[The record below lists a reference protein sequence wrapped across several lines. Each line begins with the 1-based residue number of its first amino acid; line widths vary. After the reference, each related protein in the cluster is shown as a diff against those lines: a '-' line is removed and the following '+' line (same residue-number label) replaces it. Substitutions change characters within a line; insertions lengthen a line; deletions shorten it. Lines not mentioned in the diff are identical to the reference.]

1 MVYRVI
7 GLMSGSSLDGLDIV
21 FTELEETRGTWRY
34 NILAADCYAYDDAWQ
49 QQLTYA
55 KNRSAQ
61 DYFLLH
67 AAYSK
72 YLAACVNRFIEENG
86 LHHRVQLI
94 ASHGHTVFHDPAN
107 GVTTQL
113 GCGATLAA
121 LTGINV
127 VSDLRITDVALGGQ
141 GAPIVP
147 MGEKLLF
154 PSFDFY
160 LNIGGIANLSFQQQH
175 NFIAFDVCPANRVL
189 NMLAQQEEKNYDED
203 GRLASTGEVNISLF
217 EKLNALVYYKQPMPK
232 SLSNN
237 FGTDIVFPLIKSFEL
252 NTADALST
260 YTEHIASQ
268 LKQSIQAIADKNQ
281 LLSAPHKL
289 LVTGGG
295 AFNKFLIEKIK
306 ENVASLN
313 IEVIVGEN
321 NIVQYKEALVMALL
335 GILRW
340 REENTVLASV
350 TGASR
355 NSIGGA
361 VWMGQEA

>member
-1 MVYRVI
+1 
-7 GLMSGSSLDGLDIV
+7 MSGSSLDGLDIV
-21 FTELEETRGTWRY
+21 FTELEESRGTWSY
-34 NILAADCYAYDDAWQ
+34 NILAAECYGYNDEWK
-49 QQLTYA
+49 QQLTNA
-55 KNRSAQ
+55 KTSSAY
-61 DYFLLH
+61 DYCLLH
-67 AAYSK
+67 AAYGK
-72 YLAACVNRFIEENG
+72 YLADCVNRFIEENN

-107 GVTTQL
+107 GLTTQL

-127 VSDLRITDVALGGQ
+127 VSDLRIIDVALGGQ

-154 PSFDFY
+154 PDYDFY
-160 LNIGGIANLSFQQQH
+160 LNIGGIANLSFQQQN

-189 NMLAQQEEKNYDED
+189 NMLAQEAGKEFDKD
-203 GRLASTGEVNISLF
+203 GNMASSGNLNTALF
-217 EKLNALVYYKQPMPK
+217 EKLNTLDYYQQSAPK

-237 FGTDIVFPLIKSFEL
+237 FGTDTIFPIIKSFNI
-252 NTADALST
+252 NTADALFT
-260 YTEHIASQ
+260 YGEHIVYQ
-268 LKQSIQAIADKNQ
+268 LKQSASTLILNE
-281 LLSAPHKL
+281 SAQPYKL
-289 LVTGGG
+289 LITGGG
-295 AFNKFLIEKIK
+295 AFNKFLIQKIK
-306 ENVASLN
+306 ENLASLS
-313 IEVIVGEN
+313 IEAIVAEN
-321 NIVQYKEALVMALL
+321 NIVQYKEALIMALL